1 MKFGLIGKRLNYSY
15 SKIIHNK
22 FGYDYDIYEVPEN
35 EFKSFIYNSDL
46 DGYNVTVPYKA
57 EVIKYLDYIEPRAK
71 AIGSV
76 NTVIVRGGKRYGYN
90 TDYYGFMNTLLKAK
104 AKGLDFNGKTALVFG
119 TGATSKT
126 AEYALETLGAKVFV
140 AGRTSKINYGN
151 VYSLFGSSAGILVNA
166 TPVGTYPDTGF
177 SPVDVKKFKAVKAVF
192 DMTYNPLLTKL
203 MYDAW
208 QYYGDTVMLE
218 NGLNM
223 LVYQAVYAEEL
234 FDLPNPPE
242 KTNML
247 SGDILVAEE
256 EIKNIRKDI
265 HNITLIG
272 MPGSGKSVIGRRLA
286 ELLGKDFADTDEE
299 VLKRTG
305 KTPEELIISGETEK
319 FREVEEEILKD
330 FGKEQNRIISTGGG
344 AVEREAN
351 GFYIK
356 QNSFVV
362 YVKRDINRLDL
373 RGRPL
378 SPDTESAKNLFG
390 KRKKLYE
397 KYADYAADNNNDTE
411 TTVREIIKAYENF
424 SAERT

>member
-22 FGYDYDIYEVPEN
+22 FGYDYELYEVPEN
-35 EFKSFIYNSDL
+35 EFENFIYNSDL
-46 DGYNVTVPYKA
+46 DGYNVTVPYKT
-57 EVIKYLDYIEPRAK
+57 EVIKYLDYVEPLAK
-71 AIGSV
+71 DIGSV

-90 TDYYGFMNTLLKAK
+90 TDYYGFMNTLLKAE
-104 AKGLDFNGKTALVFG
+104 ARGLDFNGKTALVFG

-126 AEYALETLGAKVFV
+126 AERALKALGAKVFI
-140 AGRTSKINYGN
+140 AGRTSKINYDN
-151 VYSLFGSSAGILVNA
+151 VYSLFGSYADILVNA
-166 TPVGTYPDTGF
+166 TPVGTYPDTGL
-177 SPVDVKKFKAVKAVF
+177 SPADVKKFKAVKAVF
-192 DMTYNPLLTKL
+192 DMTYNPLFTKI

-208 QYYGDTVMLE
+208 QRFGDTVMLE

-234 FDLPNPPE
+234 FDLPDRTV
-242 KTNML
+242 KINML
-247 SGDILVAEE
+247 DGDIVKAEE

-265 HNITLIG
+265 LNITLIG
-272 MPGSGKSVIGRRLA
+272 MPGSGKSVIGKRLA
-286 ELLGKDFADTDEE
+286 KLLGKDFVDTDEE
-299 VLKRTG
+299 VLRRTG
-305 KTPEELIISGETEK
+305 KTPEELIMCGETEK
-319 FREVEEEILKD
+319 FRDEEEEILKD
-330 FGKEQNRIISTGGG
+330 FGKGQKRIISTGGG

-362 YVKRDINRLDL
+362 YVKRDINKLDL

-378 SPDTESAKNLFG
+378 SPDTESAKKLFE
-390 KRKKLYE
+390 KRKNLYE

-411 TTVREIIKAYENF
+411 ITVREIIKAYEIF
-424 SAERT
+424 SAERS

>member
-1 MKFGLIGKRLNYSY
+1 
-15 SKIIHNK
+15 
-22 FGYDYDIYEVPEN
+22 
-35 EFKSFIYNSDL
+35 
-46 DGYNVTVPYKA
+46 
-57 EVIKYLDYIEPRAK
+57 
-71 AIGSV
+71 
-76 NTVIVRGGKRYGYN
+76 
-90 TDYYGFMNTLLKAK
+90 
-104 AKGLDFNGKTALVFG
+104 
-119 TGATSKT
+119 
-126 AEYALETLGAKVFV
+126 
-140 AGRTSKINYGN
+140 
-151 VYSLFGSSAGILVNA
+151 
-166 TPVGTYPDTGF
+166 
-177 SPVDVKKFKAVKAVF
+177 
-192 DMTYNPLLTKL
+192 

-234 FDLPNPPE
+234 FDLPDPPE

-247 SGDILVAEE
+247 SGDILKAEE

-265 HNITLIG
+265 LNITLIG

-319 FREVEEEILKD
+319 FRKVEEEILKD

-362 YVKRDINRLDL
+362 NIKRDINRLDL

-378 SPDTESAKNLFG
+378 SPDTDSAKSFR
-390 KRKKLYE
+390 KRKNYMKIRRLCGGQ
-397 KYADYAADNNNDTE
+397 
-411 TTVREIIKAYENF
+411 
-424 SAERT
+424 

>member
-22 FGYDYDIYEVPEN
+22 FGYDYDLYEVPEN
-35 EFKSFIYNSDL
+35 ELKSFIYNSDL

-57 EVIKYLDYIEPRAK
+57 EVIKYLDYVESRVK

-126 AEYALETLGAKVFV
+126 AEYALKTLGAKVSV
-140 AGRTSKINYGN
+140 AGRTSKINYDN
-151 VYSLFGSSAGILVNA
+151 VYSLFGDSAEILVNA

-177 SPVDVKKFKAVKAVF
+177 SPADVKKFKAVKAVF
-192 DMTYNPLLTKL
+192 DMTYNPSLTKI

-208 QYYGDTVMLE
+208 QCFGDTVMLE

-223 LVYQAVYAEEL
+223 LVYQAVYAEKL
-234 FDLPNPPE
+234 FNLTDPTV
-242 KTNML
+242 KTNIF
-247 SGDILVAEE
+247 SGDISEAEE
-256 EIKNIRKDI
+256 EIKSIRKDI
-265 HNITLIG
+265 LNITLIG
-272 MPGSGKSVIGRRLA
+272 MPGSGKSFIGKRLA
-286 ELLGKDFADTDEE
+286 KLLGKDFTDTDEE
-299 VLKRTG
+299 VFKRTG
-305 KTPEELIISGETEK
+305 KTPEELITGGETEK
-319 FREVEEEILKD
+319 FRDTEEEILKD
-330 FGKEQNRIISTGGG
+330 FCKEQSRIISTGGG
-344 AVEREAN
+344 AIEREAN

-362 YVKRDINRLDL
+362 YIKRDISMLDL

-378 SPDTESAKNLFG
+378 SPDTESAKKLFER
-390 KRKKLYE
+390 RKDLYE

-411 TTVREIIKAYENF
+411 TTVREIIKAYEIF